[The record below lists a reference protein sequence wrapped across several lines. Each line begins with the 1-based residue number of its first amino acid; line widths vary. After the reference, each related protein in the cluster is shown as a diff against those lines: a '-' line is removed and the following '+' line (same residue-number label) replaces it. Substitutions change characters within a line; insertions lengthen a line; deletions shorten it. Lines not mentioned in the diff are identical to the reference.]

1 MRQDRSYQAS
11 QPRALLIGVARSNNA
26 LSVKVM
32 NIERPTIRSN
42 LLLSFVLLYGA
53 ASFFHYSHNAEFLG
67 DYPNMP
73 AWLSPA
79 LVYGAWL
86 GVTVMGLTG
95 YFLILR
101 GYHIAG
107 LAVLGVYGA
116 LGLDGLGHYTLAP
129 LSAHTFAMNM
139 SIWLEAVTGALLL
152 ATVCTV
158 MLRRWR
164 T

>member
-1 MRQDRSYQAS
+1 MVRNKL
-11 QPRALLIGVARSNNA
+11 LLI
-26 LSVKVM
+26 
-32 NIERPTIRSN
+32 
-42 LLLSFVLLYGA
+42 LLLLYGV
-53 ASFFHYSHNAEFLG
+53 ASLFHYAHNAEFLG

-86 GVTVMGLTG
+86 GVTAVGLAG
-95 YFLILR
+95 YFLIRR
-101 GYHIAG
+101 GYQLAG

-139 SIWLEAVTGALLL
+139 SIWLEAVTGALLVT
-152 ATVCTV
+152 TVV
-158 MLRRWR
+158 GLMLRRLR